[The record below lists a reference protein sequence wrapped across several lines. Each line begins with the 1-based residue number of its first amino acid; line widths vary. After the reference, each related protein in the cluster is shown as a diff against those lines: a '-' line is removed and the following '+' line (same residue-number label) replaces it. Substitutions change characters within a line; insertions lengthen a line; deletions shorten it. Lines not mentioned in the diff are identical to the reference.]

1 MSGLD
6 FTLKDKDFPAP
17 VPVRFLTKEISEE
30 ELLKFRPF
38 NVWLAALKS
47 SFHGQK
53 EEGHPFHEAP
63 YTLRSIDIQS
73 VDRFGARGIGFVKI
87 RAEIKNRNNESL
99 PGVAFLRG
107 GSVAILMILRPSDS
121 KNERWVIMTEQ
132 PRIPAGS
139 LTFMEIP
146 AGMIDTQSFAGVA
159 AEEIEEE
166 TGLVIPKTELLD
178 LTELA
183 LGKQVRPDDLRKSP
197 CKFIIEHEYSHSHP
211 RISNVSK
218 SRWLR

>member
-1 MSGLD
+1 MGDSD
-6 FTLKDKDFPAP
+6 FYLKDKQFPEP
-17 VPVRFLTKEISEE
+17 GVPVRFLTKEISSE
-30 ELLKFRPF
+30 ELMNFRPF
-38 NVWLAALKS
+38 NTWLSALKS
-47 SFHGQK
+47 SLHGQK
-53 EEGHPFHEAP
+53 EETHPFNEAP
-63 YTLRSIDIQS
+63 YTLRSVDIQS

-87 RAEIKNRNNESL
+87 RAEIKNSKNESL

-146 AGMIDTQSFAGVA
+146 AGRIEGQSFAGAA

-183 LGKQVRPDDLRKSP
+183 LGKQVWPDDLRMFPSILPFFPSP
-197 CKFIIEHEYSHSHP
+197 
-211 RISNVSK
+211 
-218 SRWLR
+218 